1 MIHDDLGLW
10 IPAEVWDDTNLTF
23 MEILFYSKIM
33 SLNREG
39 AVRQSNAYFS
49 DYFGF
54 TKGRVSQIV
63 TNLKNKGYIRSEI
76 RKERGEII
84 GRTIILLKHKNLPI
98 PGFGVVAQE
107 DEPVEDSIVFPKAFE
122 GLTDKL
128 SIEKKELLLKWVN
141 YRQELKKPIKIK
153 STARNLVDKFLANS
167 YVDLKTAVDS
177 SEANGWQGLFIREAK
192 LDNSL
197 EKQTKTYREL

>member
-10 IPAEVWDDTNLTF
+10 IPSEVWDDTNLTF
-23 MEILFYSKIM
+23 MEILFYSKVM

-39 AVRQSNAYFS
+39 SVRQSNAYFS
-49 DYFGF
+49 EYFGF
-54 TKGRVSQIV
+54 SKGRVSQIV

-84 GRTIILLKHKNLPI
+84 GRTIVMLKHKNLPL
-98 PGFGVVAQE
+98 PGFGDLQE
-107 DEPVEDSIVFPKAFE
+107 ETDEPSIVFPKVFSS
-122 GLTDKL
+122 LTDNL
-128 SIEKKELLLKWVN
+128 TIEKKELLLKWIN

-153 STARNLVDKFLANS
+153 STAKNLVAKFLANS

-177 SEANGWQGLFIREAK
+177 SVANGWQGLFIKEAK

-197 EKQTKTYREL
+197 EKQAKTYKEL